1 VGKTT
6 ITMNQPNRPKGDMI
20 ELPPIGLIENG
31 ASVTVEGLTD
41 EQAAQLAL
49 AYGVKVKH
57 GNRSIE
63 PEGGETE

>member
-1 VGKTT
+1 
-6 ITMNQPNRPKGDMI
+6 MI